1 MAISEDAVRHVAK
14 LAKLSVPDDQLAP
27 FTKQMSAIMDM
38 VAQLNELDTTGVA
51 LTTHGFQTTNVLR
64 ENVPETGMSR
74 ELLFENVKT
83 AKDGLI
89 QVPAIIDNGEGGA

>member
-51 LTTHGFQTTNVLR
+51 LTTHGF
-64 ENVPETGMSR
+64 
-74 ELLFENVKT
+74 
-83 AKDGLI
+83 
-89 QVPAIIDNGEGGA
+89 